1 MTWKEHLLLTANYF
15 LGLHRSRLYLLSSG
29 TTEIVFIFGYCCPH
43 SRISPSYGFVKSI
56 DKFSTRE
63 VRSKVE

>member
-29 TTEIVFIFGYCCPH
+29 TTEIVF
-43 SRISPSYGFVKSI
+43 SFVLLPALP
-56 DKFSTRE
+56 DKPKLW
-63 VRSKVE
+63 VCKVNR